1 MQSVD
6 KTVFTDL
13 NYDLLWKFPIYK
25 YFLTENFFIL
35 FHKTSQGIPLV
46 KLTATDSD
54 EGVNSQLTFHL
65 LDESKEKDIFTV
77 DPHTGELSLLPTV
90 DPFIIG
96 GRYQLKF
103 EVQIYKLPIIIYPS
117 IKYYL
122 LFGKNHYF

>member
-1 MQSVD
+1 M
-6 KTVFTDL
+6 
-13 NYDLLWKFPIYK
+13 
-25 YFLTENFFIL
+25 
-35 FHKTSQGIPLV
+35 
-46 KLTATDSD
+46 
-54 EGVNSQLTFHL
+54 
-65 LDESKEKDIFTV
+65 

-122 LFGKNHYF
+122 LLGKNHYF